1 MDSYPWEPAQTTSGI
16 VKDPSAGKRVVPQ
29 SVRKDGSQRKEL
41 RIRDGYVPI
50 EDRIAYKSRGKLESE
65 RMKGFIPGAT
75 SATPSTYA
83 IPSGKVDPTQGMSKA
98 QKKNYQRKV
107 KRMEEKSARNWDS
120 ESEEGAEGGREYEV
134 KRDDSDDEPND
145 RFDVHRTSEDDRLDA
160 EIDAIE
166 IPELGKKPEFEIGFN
181 KYRDPQKERR
191 KDVEPE
197 LKKEKPPRPGGI
209 FRDLGLKPKSSGTTP
224 TVSTATQV
232 KTTPTVST
240 ATQVKTTPSA
250 ATEKVKL
257 APVVTAPKRAVPGA
271 AAAGSSA
278 KAPADKTAPRQ
289 RPEVRVRPG
298 QGLAGMM
305 KQLAVQDTTPSVR
318 R

>member
-1 MDSYPWEPAQTTSGI
+1 
-16 VKDPSAGKRVVPQ
+16 
-29 SVRKDGSQRKEL
+29 
-41 RIRDGYVPI
+41 
-50 EDRIAYKSRGKLESE
+50 
-65 RMKGFIPGAT
+65 MKGFIPGAT

-134 KRDDSDDEPND
+134 KRDNSDDEPND
-145 RFDVHRTSEDDRLDA
+145 RFDVHRTSEDEQLDA

-166 IPELGKKPEFEIGFN
+166 IPELGKKPEFGIGFN

-197 LKKEKPPRPGGI
+197 PKKEKPPRPGGI
-209 FRDLGLKPKSSGTTP
+209 FWDLGLKPKSSG
-224 TVSTATQV
+224 
-232 KTTPTVST
+232 TTPTVST

-257 APVVTAPKRAVPGA
+257 APVVTAPKQAVPGA
-271 AAAGSSA
+271 AAADSSA
-278 KAPADKTAPRQ
+278 KAPADKTTPRQ